1 MAAKQYRDQQYL
13 IQLGE
18 RIKAIRESN
27 GWTQEHFAE
36 ICNIDI
42 RQLGRIER
50 AETNSTI
57 SILKM
62 IADKLRLPLH
72 ELFKF

>member
-13 IQLGE
+13 EQLGE
-18 RIKAIRESN
+18 RIKEIRESN
-27 GWTQEHFAE
+27 GWTQERLAE

-72 ELFKF
+72 ELLKF